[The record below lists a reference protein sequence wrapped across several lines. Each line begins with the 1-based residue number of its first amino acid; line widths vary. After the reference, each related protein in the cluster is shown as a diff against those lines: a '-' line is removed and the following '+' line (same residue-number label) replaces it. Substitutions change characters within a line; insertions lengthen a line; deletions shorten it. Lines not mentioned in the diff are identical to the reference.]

1 MFIVFFQ
8 HKPVSGSNTRWSHN
22 CRKLRLLEL
31 LFWLMM
37 IRMLILLLLDC
48 KMIIVLILLV
58 VGVIQ
63 NRRIIKTGLHH
74 IFLISWATFN
84 LRKWAFINRILVI
97 LRLLHCLLWWVVK
110 TNWRRMLLRY
120 SIRWPLKRKVSK
132 IFRNLLVIYVHKFY
146 HFFLTFALPNCLRC
160 CNRWISLIFSSLAFV
175 IAEFKTEF
183 CLLLFWLLP
192 ARSKQNVE
200 LVIDMIILNFMLYHS
215 PCGELVLLAHLIFKV
230 LMCPES
236 LFLWWFLK

>member
-22 CRKLRLLEL
+22 CRKLSLLEL

-37 IRMLILLLLDC
+37 IRMLILLLLDSEV
-48 KMIIVLILLV
+48 IIVLILLV

-120 SIRWPLKRKVSK
+120 SIRWPLKRKKFQKS
-132 IFRNLLVIYVHKFY
+132 LEIYWLFTFINFIT
-146 HFFLTFALPNCLRC
+146 FFEPSHCRTVWDA
-160 CNRWISLIFSSLAFV
+160 V
-175 IAEFKTEF
+175 IAEFLWCFRALHLWLPSLKLSF
-183 CLLLFWLLP
+183 VYSYFGCCLLGQ
-192 ARSKQNVE
+192 SK
-200 LVIDMIILNFMLYHS
+200 ML
-215 PCGELVLLAHLIFKV
+215 
-230 LMCPES
+230 S
-236 LFLWWFLK
+236 L